1 MGRSLP
7 GKPFLN
13 KVDIKWFQARFR
25 FWPPPDASPVV
36 AIEPW
41 GKQFFVYNGI
51 KNVELKGD
59 SRAAQWGSTR
69 PYWWREETALS
80 LLKPG
85 EDPNE
90 VLSGESMSEE
100 FLNQPENQTHTTLC
114 VTDFR
119 KRPLMYFSRAELKAI
134 RENLGEMTEELAKF
148 KVRVQA
154 DKAKEIDKLNVQLDD
169 DKYMH
174 IRRGRVMNPP
184 SRSGRGVMSSPNRPP
199 RTRSKISGSKR
210 S

>member
-1 MGRSLP
+1 MRSLP

-13 KVDIKWFQARFR
+13 KVDIQRFKARFR
-25 FWPPPDASPVV
+25 HWPPPDSSPVV

-59 SRAAQWGSTR
+59 SRAAEWGTTR
-69 PYWWREETALS
+69 PKWWREEIALS

-85 EDPNE
+85 EDPNQI
-90 VLSGESMSEE
+90 LSGENLPEE
-100 FLNQPENQTHTTLC
+100 HLNEFQNQTETHLC

-119 KRPLMYFSRAELKAI
+119 KRPLMYL
-134 RENLGEMTEELAKF
+134 TEEELSALQDKLDSVEEEMDNF
-148 KVRVQA
+148 
-154 DKAKEIDKLNVQLDD
+154 KAKLVKNEAAEIEKLNTLLED

-199 RTRSKISGSKR
+199 RTKPK
-210 S
+210 